1 MRYYRNNTE
10 EYYSNKE
17 CSNRRNLVS
26 VGSVTG
32 EKRGVELL
40 MSFLSLRGYTSNESQ
55 MYTQ

>member
-17 CSNRRNLVS
+17 YSNRRNLVS